1 MSESEETKWRLS
13 TASEQRDTASSSSE
27 EQEKKEELQERVQS
41 KAEDIDG
48 GGEGSLVTKTD
59 VPIIEARKQQR
70 KTRKKSLKSSDA
82 SRKKEPINNLATI
95 SKLLKKQANQLARIE
110 KISQQLQKSFNKMD
124 KQSNTIKQLYTIVTQ
139 LQRQLSH
146 RQLQQQRSRK
156 NRVKI

>member
-82 SRKKEPINNLATI
+82 SRKKEPINNLPTI

>member
-13 TASEQRDTASSSSE
+13 TASEQRDTASSSE

-41 KAEDIDG
+41 KVEDIVG

-82 SRKKEPINNLATI
+82 SRKKEPINNLAAI

>member
-13 TASEQRDTASSSSE
+13 TASEQRDTASSSE

-48 GGEGSLVTKTD
+48 RGEGSLVTKTD
-59 VPIIEARKQQR
+59 VPIIEARKQKR

-95 SKLLKKQANQLARIE
+95 SKLLEKQANQLARIE

-156 NRVKI
+156 NKVKI

>member
-13 TASEQRDTASSSSE
+13 TASEQRDTASSSE

-82 SRKKEPINNLATI
+82 SRKKEPINNLAAI

>member
-13 TASEQRDTASSSSE
+13 TASEQRDTASSSE

-41 KAEDIDG
+41 KVENIGG

-59 VPIIEARKQQR
+59 VPIIEARKQKR

-82 SRKKEPINNLATI
+82 SRKKEPINNLAAI

-146 RQLQQQRSRK
+146 GQLQQQRSRK

>member
-13 TASEQRDTASSSSE
+13 TASEQRDKASSSE

-41 KAEDIDG
+41 KVENIGG

-59 VPIIEARKQQR
+59 VPIIEARKQKR

-95 SKLLKKQANQLARIE
+95 SKLLEKQANQLARIE

-139 LQRQLSH
+139 LQRQISH

>member
-70 KTRKKSLKSSDA
+70 QGR
-82 SRKKEPINNLATI
+82 NL
-95 SKLLKKQANQLARIE
+95 L
-110 KISQQLQKSFNKMD
+110 SQVMLQG
-124 KQSNTIKQLYTIVTQ
+124 
-139 LQRQLSH
+139 
-146 RQLQQQRSRK
+146 RK
-156 NRVKI
+156 NPLTT

>member
-13 TASEQRDTASSSSE
+13 TASEQRDTASSSE

-41 KAEDIDG
+41 KVEDIGG

-82 SRKKEPINNLATI
+82 SRKKEPINNLPTI

>member
-13 TASEQRDTASSSSE
+13 TASEQRDTASSSE

-82 SRKKEPINNLATI
+82 SRKKEPINNLPTI

>member
-13 TASEQRDTASSSSE
+13 TASEQRDTASSSE